1 MCAMKECVYLGHVVV
16 GGQVKPLS
24 SKVDAVSSYQ
34 LPQMKKQVRTF
45 FLGIDR
51 LLQKI
56 YSKLCRNT

>member
-1 MCAMKECVYLGHVVV
+1 MYLGHVVV